1 MHTLFFF
8 RCIALLLIGMI
19 AIRAEANVLTDDPER
34 AAILHTLTEY
44 IEGSAN
50 AQPERLRQAFHP
62 SALLLLSRPDRP
74 YWPVTVDEYIGFFD
88 GPKAGKPTGRIG
100 EVLSIDIEGGT
111 ATAKAEILMPSQN
124 ARFIDLFLL
133 RKLDGKWM
141 IVAKTAA
148 REASVRT
155 AERVVFILSG
165 AQFHGKSDLPAG
177 VSFAE
182 VVEAW
187 DAFNAA
193 GYSVDFVSPDGAAV
207 PINVM
212 EAGAFRDRFY
222 DADLM
227 HALEHTSKPSQIDPT
242 RYRAVY
248 FVGGSNA
255 IYGVPADPQIQKIA
269 MHVYE
274 RNGGVISA
282 VCHGTA
288 GLANLRLSDGGYLVA
303 GKRIS
308 GYPEEFEKQDAAYFK
323 EFPFLIRQTI
333 ESRGGTFHTSAR
345 NRPYVEVDGRVVTG
359 QNYLSSKQV
368 VEAVVKV
375 LREQPSRPIQ

>member
-1 MHTLFFF
+1 MHTLFLF
-8 RCIALLLIGMI
+8 RCIALLLIAII
-19 AIRAEANVLTDDPER
+19 ATRSEANVLNNDPER
-34 AAILHTLTEY
+34 TAVLHTLTDY

-50 AQPERLRQAFHP
+50 AQPQRLRQAFHP
-62 SALLLLSRPDRP
+62 SASLLLSRPDRP
-74 YWPVTVDEYIGFFD
+74 YWAVTVDEYVGFFD
-88 GPKAGKPTGRIG
+88 GPKANKPTGRIG
-100 EVLSIDIEGGT
+100 EVLSIDIEGDT
-111 ATAKAEILMPSQN
+111 ATAKAEILLPSQK

-133 RKLDGKWM
+133 RKLDDKWM
-141 IVAKTAA
+141 IVAKTAT

-155 AERVVFILSG
+155 GERVVFILSS
-165 AQFHGKSDLPAG
+165 ASVHGKSDLPAG
-177 VSFAE
+177 VSFGE

-193 GYSVDFVSPDGAAV
+193 GYTVDFVSPSGGAV
-207 PINVM
+207 PINVV
-212 EAGAFRDRFY
+212 EAGAFGNRFY

-227 HALEHTSKPSQIDPT
+227 HALEHTSKPSEIDPA

-255 IYGVPADPQIQKIA
+255 IYGVPADLQIQKIA

-274 RNGGVISA
+274 RNGGVVSA

-288 GLANLRLSDGGYLVA
+288 GLANLRLSDGRYLVA
-303 GKRIS
+303 GKRVS

-345 NRPYVEVDGRVVTG
+345 NQGYVEVDGRLVTG
-359 QNYLSSKQV
+359 QNYLSSKLV

-375 LREQPSRPIQ
+375 LQDNAARAEK